1 MAEPKTEPLY
11 VRASAELKAAFMAKA
26 ERNGR
31 SISDVLR
38 ELVTAWTDGRVT
50 IHPHE

>member
-11 VRASAELKAAFMAKA
+11 IRVPIDLKQAFMAKA

-31 SISDVLR
+31 STSDVLR
-38 ELVTAWTDGRVT
+38 ELVTAWCEGRAI